1 MVESQYI
8 WNVLNIFSFIL
19 SCLYKMSEP
28 FGEANNNNSVPT
40 LAGYKINSGN
50 IGDYVYKDSQFTLAL
65 TAGTGGGVP
74 PGNYAWKR

>member
-1 MVESQYI
+1 
-8 WNVLNIFSFIL
+8 
-19 SCLYKMSEP
+19 MSEP

-65 TAGTGGGVP
+65 TTTSLPPERSKIPLTLMGTP
-74 PGNYAWKR
+74 LSII

>member
-1 MVESQYI
+1 
-8 WNVLNIFSFIL
+8 
-19 SCLYKMSEP
+19 MSEP

-50 IGDYVYKDSQFTLAL
+50 IGDYVYKDSEFSLAL
-65 TAGTGGGVP
+65 TAAEAELAERGGVP